1 MTAPGASAAQEHLRS
16 LRHALNALDS
26 ELRRIAAWGQ
36 DLAAHLDAGSRLLV
50 VGNGGSA
57 ALAQH
62 VTAEL
67 VGRYR
72 DERRPLSALALH
84 SESSTFTAL
93 LNDYGPEEVFARQVR
108 AHGRRGD
115 VLLSLSTSG
124 RSENALSAVHAAH
137 EVGMKTWALTGA
149 APNPL
154 ASLAGDAVCVASES
168 TPTIQEVHQVVVHLL
183 CEAVDDGIAR
193 RVRASPFISSG
204 RVRR

>member
-1 MTAPGASAAQEHLRS
+1 MTAPRASSAQEHLRS
-16 LRHALNALDS
+16 LRHALNALDP
-26 ELRRIAAWGQ
+26 ELRRITAWGQ
-36 DLAAHLDAGSRLLV
+36 ELAATLGAGSRLLV

-72 DERRPLSALALH
+72 EERRPLSALALH

-93 LNDYGPEEVFARQVR
+93 LNDYGPDEVFARQVR

-115 VLLSLSTSG
+115 VLLVLSTSG
-124 RSENALSAVHAAH
+124 RSHNTLAAVHAARDA
-137 EVGMKTWALTGA
+137 GMKAWGLTGA

-154 ASLAGDAVCVASES
+154 ASLVDDAVCVASDS

-183 CEAVDDGIAR
+183 CEAVDDGLAR
-193 RVRASPFISSG
+193 RVSASPFVSSG
-204 RVRR
+204 RVQR

>member
-1 MTAPGASAAQEHLRS
+1 MTTRRDVLAQEHLRS
-16 LRHALNALDS
+16 LRHALNALES
-26 ELRRIAAWGQ
+26 EFRRITTWGHE
-36 DLAAHLDAGSRLLV
+36 LAALLESGSRLLV

-93 LNDYGPEEVFARQVR
+93 LNDYGPEEVFARQVL

-115 VLLSLSTSG
+115 VLLVLSTSG
-124 RSENALSAVHAAH
+124 RSNNALTAVHAARG
-137 EVGMKTWALTGA
+137 VAMRTWSLTGA

-154 ASLAGDAVCVASES
+154 ALLVDDALCVASDS

-183 CEAVDDGIAR
+183 CEAVDDGIDR
-193 RVRASPFISSG
+193 RVITSPFVSSG
-204 RVRR
+204 RVR